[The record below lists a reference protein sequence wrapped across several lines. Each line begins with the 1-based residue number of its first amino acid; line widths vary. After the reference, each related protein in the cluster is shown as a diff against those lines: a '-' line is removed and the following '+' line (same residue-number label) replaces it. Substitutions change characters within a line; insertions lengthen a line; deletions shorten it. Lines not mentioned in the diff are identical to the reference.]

1 MTKKEFMKI
10 AKLCIK
16 ECMKPIAFDANIA
29 KSMNNAPP
37 VMEKRLKLYQK
48 FEEALEYE
56 DE

>member
-1 MTKKEFMKI
+1 MKI